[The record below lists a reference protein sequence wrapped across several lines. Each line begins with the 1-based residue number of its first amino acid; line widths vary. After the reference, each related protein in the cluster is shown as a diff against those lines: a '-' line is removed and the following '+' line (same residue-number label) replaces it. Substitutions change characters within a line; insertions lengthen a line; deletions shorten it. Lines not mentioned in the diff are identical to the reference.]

1 MLEDSIYEIIRG
13 FIVAKTHLDC
23 GAFMGEL
30 PLRDIGLYRRKH
42 FKGAFVRVEEFADG
56 YPEGTCRR
64 YYGQRGLLLEERQYF
79 RRRVFRDT
87 KQGLIVGERID
98 EYRSAFYHYDKE
110 GKLVHVERRYF
121 NFILGWIDR
130 HSREAWD
137 SGTNKEEAPRPVA
150 ERILFDLRWDSQGR
164 LVRVAGARFLYLIR
178 YLGNGNAAEL
188 DIHTTQFSGHERQ
201 QRIRKWLVSAGSGAE
216 KLYISLVAL
225 HGLDAVRL
233 VGGEERGIRDCPT
246 SIASA
251 VGMRL
256 RPNLDDFREKK
267 VNVLKDGNGNVVRR
281 RSRDSNT
288 VFRYRY
294 YDAAQLKQAMHFQK
308 PRKKTFIDAPR
319 DSDESW
325 FDAYSQFF

>member
-1 MLEDSIYEIIRG
+1 MLEDLIYETIRG
-13 FIVAKTHLDC
+13 FIVAKANLDC
-23 GAFMGEL
+23 GSFMGEL
-30 PLRDIGLYRRKH
+30 PLRDIGQYRRKH
-42 FKGAFVRVEEFADG
+42 FKGPFVRVEEWTDG
-56 YPEGTCRR
+56 LSEGMGRR
-64 YYGQRGLLLEERQYF
+64 YYGQRGLLLAERRFF
-79 RRRVFRDT
+79 RCRVFRDT
-87 KQGLIVGERID
+87 RQGLIVGERID
-98 EYRSAFYHYDKE
+98 EYRSAFYHY
-110 GKLVHVERRYF
+110 G
-121 NFILGWIDR
+121 
-130 HSREAWD
+130 RE
-137 SGTNKEEAPRPVA
+137 
-150 ERILFDLRWDSQGR
+150 GR

-178 YLGNGNAAEL
+178 YLGNGSAAEL

-201 QRIRKWLVSAGSGAE
+201 QRIRKWLVSAGRGAK

-225 HGLDAVRL
+225 HGLEAVRL